1 MKKLIF
7 IIFICFISSCR
18 LPSAG
23 TLGGWG
29 IHVFPISEKDLD
41 SYLKL
46 FYQEYPQFKVPVEKQ
61 YAEQTW
67 KTGGYSTLKSMFF
80 YIEKEPSRIYYVTY
94 IDAGFG
100 VENPEYARIALR
112 AVYKEDDRWYIKDDL
127 SEKEQEDIKAFFE
140 KEIISR
146 LEKTTGTKSYIQK

>member
-1 MKKLIF
+1 MGHPCFSYQRKKSRQF
-7 IIFICFISSCR
+7 F
-18 LPSAG
+18 
-23 TLGGWG
+23 
-29 IHVFPISEKDLD
+29 
-41 SYLKL
+41 KL
-46 FYQEYPQFKVPVEKQ
+46 FYQEYPQFKIPVEKQ

-112 AVYKEDDRWYIKDDL
+112 AVYKEDDKWYIKDDL
-127 SEKEQEDIKAFFE
+127 SEKEQEDIKVFFE

-146 LEKTTGTKSYIQK
+146 LEKIMGTKSYIQK

>member
-18 LPSAG
+18 LPSAE

-29 IHVFPISEKDLD
+29 IHVFPISEKNLD
-41 SYLKL
+41 SFLNY
-46 FYQEYPQFKVPVEKQ
+46 FIRSPVEKQ

-67 KTGGYSTLKSMFF
+67 KTGECSTLKNMFF
-80 YIEKEPSRIYYVTY
+80 YIEKESSRIYYVTY

-100 VENPEYARIALR
+100 VENPEYARVALR
-112 AVYKEDDRWYIKDDL
+112 ALYKEDDRWYIKDDL
-127 SEKEQEDIKAFFE
+127 SEKEQEDIKVFFE

-146 LEKTTGTKSYIQK
+146 LEKIMGTKSYIQK